1 MAVSKRVLK
10 ELPCKYKEGDMFTD
24 GNTFYTV
31 TKVITRDEFRALLK
45 EPRYTM
51 KRNPDEIMRNG
62 EVFLKLYDVD
72 MLESQI
78 DKLTGLTW
86 TKVN

>member
-10 ELPCKYKEGDMFTD
+10 ELPCKYKIDDIFTD
-24 GNTFYTV
+24 GNTFYTI